1 MTSSDGRGDRKE
13 RAGAPEGLTG
23 KGLRVGVVA
32 ARWNRDIVDRLRAGV
47 DRGLAALDVDAADV
61 VELSVPG
68 SFEVPF
74 AAKLLAASG
83 QVDAVIAL
91 GCVIRGETAHF
102 ELVAG
107 ECARGVQDAQLA
119 TGVPIAFGVLTTDDL
134 DQALARSEGPGGH
147 NVGEESAMV
156 AVEMARAR
164 ERFASQS

>member
-1 MTSSDGRGDRKE
+1 MTSSD

-23 KGLRVGVVA
+23 KGLRIGIVS
-32 ARWNRDIVDRLRAGV
+32 ARWNPDVVDRLRDGV
-47 DRGLAALDVDAADV
+47 DRGLAALDVRRDDI

-74 AAKLLAASG
+74 GAKVLAGSG
-83 QVDAVIAL
+83 RVDAVITL

-107 ECARGVQDAQLA
+107 ECARGVQDAQLD
-119 TGVPIAFGVLTTDDL
+119 TGIPIAFGVLTTEDRE
-134 DQALARSEGPGGH
+134 QALARSEGPGGH
-147 NVGEESAMV
+147 NVGEESAVV

-164 ERFASQS
+164 ERFSS